1 MKTVPLRDAKQQLSD
16 YVGQAQREKILITKH
31 GRPAAIV
38 WGVEGKDFEDI
49 VYMTSPGFWRMIAS
63 RRLSRTIPWRKV
75 KGKSRSQ
82 NTKI

>member
-16 YVGQAQREKILITKH
+16 YVAQAQVEKILITKH

-49 VYMTSPGFWRMIAS
+49 VYMTNPAFWRMIAARRKS
-63 RRLSRTIPWRKV
+63 RAIPWREAKRRRH
-75 KGKSRSQ
+75 GPNRSS
-82 NTKI
+82 